1 MTMSHA
7 VAAPASPSRRRPGAA
22 EAPARQPSPGP
33 RPAGAPTKRAA
44 LPAALRWEDASLPLL
59 GRVRAAGW
67 LPTILLAV
75 LAVLLMYL
83 LQTGG
88 VANTGYDI
96 QRLEADRSEW
106 ELRNEQLKL
115 ELAKLR
121 SLPWVEAEATSRLG
135 MRRAEKTVFIT
146 VDRSTAP

>member
-1 MTMSHA
+1 MAISQSL
-7 VAAPASPSRRRPGAA
+7 AAPQSPARKRPSAPRRPEPLKRPSARAVQAPSRP
-22 EAPARQPSPGP
+22 
-33 RPAGAPTKRAA
+33 A
-44 LPAALRWEDASLPLL
+44 LPGALRWEDASLPLV

-75 LAVLLMYL
+75 LAVLLVYL

-96 QRLEADRSEW
+96 QRLESERSEW

-121 SLPWVEAEATSRLG
+121 SLPWVEAEATGRLG
-135 MRRAEKTVFIT
+135 MQRPDKTIYLV
-146 VDRSTAP
+146 VDPSTSR